1 MRKRKPTLSEIVI
14 ERIKTHIAEHQYQS
28 GDQLP
33 SEKEMIQMLGV
44 SRTAV
49 REALK
54 SLQSQGIIE
63 IRPGVGLFVTEVHL
77 QNYLKNIS
85 PFLTIDKTKF
95 KELIDARIVLELGA
109 IELAIQHHQTDLI
122 AQMEK
127 WNDLI
132 LTKAQNGERPKEE
145 DRLFHK
151 ALFDATGNDTYIQL
165 SYIVNEYFQ
174 ANQLEEVVDL
184 EEYQISYK
192 EHKKVIEKIQKKE
205 IEAAKQAMRRHLSH
219 LYDSLNEGSN
229 SKDL

>member
-77 QNYLKNIS
+77 QNYLKNIKIS
-85 PFLTIDKTKF
+85 HRFLPSTK
-95 KELIDARIVLELGA
+95 
-109 IELAIQHHQTDLI
+109 Q
-122 AQMEK
+122 
-127 WNDLI
+127 
-132 LTKAQNGERPKEE
+132 
-145 DRLFHK
+145 
-151 ALFDATGNDTYIQL
+151 
-165 SYIVNEYFQ
+165 
-174 ANQLEEVVDL
+174 
-184 EEYQISYK
+184 
-192 EHKKVIEKIQKKE
+192 
-205 IEAAKQAMRRHLSH
+205 
-219 LYDSLNEGSN
+219 N
-229 SKDL
+229 SKS